1 MATIAG
7 PQMALV
13 LQQGVKGDLSG
24 LGFMHSAI
32 MDVFGIPGCRVSR
45 CGYTGEDG
53 VEVHVCIAL
62 CVSGSTCSRVFILL
76 IVICISGSRGGG
88 EGGGGA

>member
-62 CVSGSTCSRVFILL
+62 CVSGSTCSHVFV
-76 IVICISGSRGGG
+76 VIGIGGSRGGG
-88 EGGGGA
+88 GVGPRVPLI